1 MQCSKDQIE
10 TLFEEHGVI
19 LKGHFLLASGLH
31 SDLYFE
37 KFRILENPTLTETIV
52 DSAIDSI
59 RELDPELVVGPTTG
73 GVVVAYQVA
82 KALGTKA
89 FYAERGEEGGRV
101 LRRGFRFEPGT
112 RVLIVDDVMTTGGS
126 VKETIKAVEDLAGQ
140 VVGVFV
146 LVKRSKGIDL
156 PVPLLSAY
164 STEVQ
169 ANHPQECPMCK
180 SGTPLTKPGGGR

>member
-1 MQCSKDQIE
+1 MGTSREQIE
-10 TLFEEHGVI
+10 SLFEEHGVI

-37 KFRILENPTLTETIV
+37 KFRILENPGLTETIV
-52 DSAIDSI
+52 ATSIDEI
-59 RELDPELVVGPTTG
+59 KTLEPELVVGPTTG
-73 GVVVAYQVA
+73 GVVVAYAVA

-89 FYAERGEEGGRV
+89 FYAERGEGKTRV
-101 LRRGFRFEPGT
+101 LRRGFSFEPGT
-112 RVLIVDDVMTTGGS
+112 RVLVVDDVMTTGGS
-126 VKETIKAVEDLAGQ
+126 VMETIKAVEALAGK

-180 SGTPLTKPGGGR
+180 SGIPLTEPGGGS